1 MLPAGSRRGQR
12 TAEAPETAGRSLR
25 RRAGALEKSKLQE
38 RQGRVRRASAE
49 PVPRAPWPGGA
60 AAPACALRTWTARRA
75 QCSRAPGLWEALSPG
90 CFVTHLFNKTGL
102 CPGSLRRGGPS
113 GTRSGRPMG
122 SGLTSRSWR
131 FPPSRCGAER
141 ACPLPWTRA
150 PRAARDKSQR
160 PLGPRGPRV
169 NTVTRVRGLR

>member
-49 PVPRAPWPGGA
+49 PVPRAPWRGGA

-75 QCSRAPGLWEALSPG
+75 QCSRAPACGKRCPRAALSHT
-90 CFVTHLFNKTGL
+90 C
-102 CPGSLRRGGPS
+102 SARRGCVPGHSGAGAPS